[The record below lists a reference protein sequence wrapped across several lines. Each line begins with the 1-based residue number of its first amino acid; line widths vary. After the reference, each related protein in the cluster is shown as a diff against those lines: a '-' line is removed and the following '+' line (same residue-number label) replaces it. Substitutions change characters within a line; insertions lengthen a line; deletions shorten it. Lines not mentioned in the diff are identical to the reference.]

1 VLAGAVSGVGG
12 SVLSSVGAHRTARL
26 ARLGWLAPLGYGVG
40 VVAAAA
46 AESRDLPAAAR
57 IRLPA
62 IFAVMHLSWGWG
74 FLHGVRGRR

>member
-1 VLAGAVSGVGG
+1 
-12 SVLSSVGAHRTARL
+12 
-26 ARLGWLAPLGYGVG
+26 

-74 FLHGVRGRR
+74 FLRGVRRR